1 MKEAV
6 KGIEKEFGS
15 DGCAAAV
22 LNAAGGFVRK
32 PFLELSEE
40 EFMGGYVSAG

>member
-6 KGIEKEFGS
+6 NKIESELGNE
-15 DGCAAAV
+15 GCAAAV

-40 EFMGGYVSAG
+40 EFMDGYVTSG